1 MAPELSLGPAWG
13 TAVRFCRGLVGE
25 QGAFL
30 RSWPGVS
37 HGHWSCGCGSSRQF
51 SNLPPR
57 TLYVNTQLLLKIFM
71 LLHIPLCY
79 GEGNVCLWVAVCVGG
94 SFLFC
99 GQHKKQFR
107 AEVFGLA
114 KSKCESISIAIASG
128 CGATVSI
135 KCLTSFYCLIFDS

>member
-13 TAVRFCRGLVGE
+13 TAVRFCRGMVGE

-37 HGHWSCGCGSSRQF
+37 HGHWSCGCGLSRQF

-79 GEGNVCLWVAVCVGG
+79 GGGMCVCGWLCVWAGVFYFVA
-94 SFLFC
+94 SI
-99 GQHKKQFR
+99 KSN
-107 AEVFGLA
+107 FGL
-114 KSKCESISIAIASG
+114 
-128 CGATVSI
+128 
-135 KCLTSFYCLIFDS
+135 KCLAWPKANAKA